1 MLLTTLSGEQ
11 ASTAFLL
18 NFGHVCFLW
27 LLHRKGFGS
36 GDGMLLPHSP
46 WRQCPDTRD
55 LVLIEFSFPAGSPS
69 PTTST
74 SSLNSISVMRAA

>member
-11 ASTAFLL
+11 ASAAFLL
-18 NFGHVCFLW
+18 ILGHICFLW
-27 LLHRKGFGS
+27 QLHRKGFGS
-36 GDGMLLPHSP
+36 GDGMLLP
-46 WRQCPDTRD
+46 WRQCPVTLD

-74 SSLNSISVMRAA
+74 SSLNSIFVMRAA